1 MNATAAS
8 LLGLLDSSGGKV
20 TGGELVRIAQTRI
33 GDFWSLT
40 RSQVHRELAGLA
52 AEGYVEVV
60 ARGPRDS
67 RLYVITDEGRRAY
80 RAWLSEQLPEE
91 TIRIPLLLAV
101 SFGRALPRGRLR
113 RILDR
118 AEAEHRERL
127 ERYRAL
133 DIQLAERE
141 VDVFARATLAFGLH
155 YEEAVLRWFA
165 TLPEQVRQH

>member
-20 TGGELVRIAQTRI
+20 TGGELVRIAQERI
-33 GDFWSLT
+33 GAFWNLT

-52 AEGYVEVV
+52 DAGHVEVV

-67 RLYVITDEGRRAY
+67 RLYAITPLGRRTY
-80 RAWLSEQLPEE
+80 RSWLADHLPDE

-101 SFGRALPRGRLR
+101 AFGRALPRGRLR
-113 RILDR
+113 RILDKS
-118 AEAEHRERL
+118 EAEHRERL

-133 DIQLAERE
+133 DVKLEE
-141 VDVFARATLAFGLH
+141 LGVDPFTRATLSFGLH

-165 TLPEQVRQH
+165 TLSDEVRHR

>member
-8 LLGLLDSSGGKV
+8 LLGLLDASGGKV
-20 TGGELVRIAQTRI
+20 TGGELVRLAQARI
-33 GDFWSLT
+33 GAFWNLT

-52 AEGYVEVV
+52 AEGHVEIV

-67 RLYVITDEGRRAY
+67 RLYAITEDGRRAY
-80 RAWLSEQLPEE
+80 RSWLAHNLPDE

-101 SFGRALPRGRLR
+101 SFGQALPRGRLR
-113 RILDR
+113 RILDQ

-133 DIQLAERE
+133 EVHLRE
-141 VDVFARATLAFGLH
+141 QGVDLFARATLSFGLH

-165 TLPEQVRQH
+165 TLPDEVRHH